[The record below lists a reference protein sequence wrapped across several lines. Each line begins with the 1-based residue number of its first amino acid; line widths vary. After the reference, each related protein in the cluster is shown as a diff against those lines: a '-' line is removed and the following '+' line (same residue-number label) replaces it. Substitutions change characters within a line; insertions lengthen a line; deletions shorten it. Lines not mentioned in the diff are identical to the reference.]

1 MKAIDILVKEHDS
14 ILSMIEIIR
23 KIFTGSEDKTAINIG
38 HVEMVVDFIRNFAD
52 KYHHLKEEDVLFA
65 EMEKYGMPREGGP
78 IGVMLMEHDEGRAY
92 VRNTIEAI
100 ERFKNGDLSALA
112 EMENNLMNYG
122 LLLTNHIHKE
132 NHILYPMAEKF
143 LPIDVLKTIGEDFEK
158 ANSETIDNE
167 YFDKYLKIA
176 EDLGKIY
183 L

>member
-1 MKAIDILVKEHDS
+1 
-14 ILSMIEIIR
+14 
-23 KIFTGSEDKTAINIG
+23 
-38 HVEMVVDFIRNFAD
+38 
-52 KYHHLKEEDVLFA
+52 
-65 EMEKYGMPREGGP
+65 
-78 IGVMLMEHDEGRAY
+78 
-92 VRNTIEAI
+92 
-100 ERFKNGDLSALA
+100 
-112 EMENNLMNYG
+112 MNYG

-143 LPIDVLKTIGEDFEK
+143 LPIDVLNTMGEDFEK